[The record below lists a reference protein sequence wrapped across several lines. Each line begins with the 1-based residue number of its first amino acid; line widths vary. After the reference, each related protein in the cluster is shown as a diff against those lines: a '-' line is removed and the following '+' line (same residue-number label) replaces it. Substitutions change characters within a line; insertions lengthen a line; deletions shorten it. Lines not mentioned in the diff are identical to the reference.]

1 MGLVLHTTAY
11 IISNGSWEKAAA
23 TFHEPN
29 QKITKNSGYDL
40 NHRIARQL
48 PVVREQEWALI
59 TLLYS
64 FMCIRGRDGCLGGHG
79 RPNHHY

>member
-1 MGLVLHTTAY
+1 MGLGLHATAY

-48 PVVREQEWALI
+48 PVVREQE
-59 TLLYS
+59 
-64 FMCIRGRDGCLGGHG
+64 
-79 RPNHHY
+79 